1 MFILLHLE
9 KRSKLHYYR
18 ENKIPNSVKVEAST
32 VQIIF
37 KVHVI
42 LHLYEGIVR
51 QIGLLIFF
59 YRNLT
64 LAYNLYKNN
73 LIKHVRYHI

>member
-1 MFILLHLE
+1 MRVLFQNE
-9 KRSKLHYYR
+9 K
-18 ENKIPNSVKVEAST
+18 
-32 VQIIF
+32 
-37 KVHVI
+37 
-42 LHLYEGIVR
+42 R
-51 QIGLLIFF
+51 QIGYLFTDFFF